1 MNNRENLSWH
11 IVKIL
16 VVIIMISLSLG
27 GCTNNNTNID
37 SNQANLATDGSN
49 KLNDHYY
56 TIALG
61 NMVNLDNAYKHKL
74 DKVFYTVSNIQIK
87 YGQYEQA
94 LETVNRGL
102 EFSNDIL
109 LVTNKVD
116 LLNRK
121 GDFASRNTVVEAF
134 VDENFDLYTN
144 MSLDEKMSF
153 NYFLVSNDYNELA
166 IQNYLDI
173 LEWSNDYSILGTIYN
188 NIGWAYLNLN
198 DFETAQTYCETA
210 IEYAP
215 EDSTM
220 LSNLGNCYYGLQ
232 DYEKALL
239 MFDKAIKY
247 NPNNTDAIYK
257 FGTVANELQK
267 YNLAIDFW
275 PKYVTLLPSNIEGWT
290 GYYVSAAA
298 IEDWNTVKNCLD
310 AMVSLA
316 PDEWDYAYA
325 QLIVQQKLGTLT
337 DPYEVITSYQEAAGV
352 FNANWLV
359 ADFTYNYISTEN
371 GLMLYETMLTDTTLS
386 YSQYTALAERINA
399 LGEGTLL
406 SNVLSAVEEYFN
418 REDRLKIEAYLYYTD
433 KDVENLFEVSTEII
447 EINPESGYG
456 YEYLGDAYYFKE
468 DFETAAL
475 NYELA
480 TLYSDDKYYSRKA
493 YVDCMILL
501 DRTEEA
507 EQLSKKFLKDYPY
520 DAWGYVNHARIKM
533 KMWVV
538 ESAVKHLV
546 TAMSLSNDLG
556 GIFETYEELASL
568 KDRPEFKSL
577 NQ

>member
-1 MNNRENLSWH
+1 MNNSENLSWH

-37 SNQANLATDGSN
+37 YNQANLATDGSN

-94 LETVNRGL
+94 LETVDRGL

-153 NYFLVSNDYNELA
+153 NYFLVSNYYNELA

-198 DFETAQTYCETA
+198 DFEIAQTYCETA

-267 YNLAIDFW
+267 YNLAIDVW
-275 PKYVTLLPSNIEGWT
+275 PKYVKLLPSNIEGWT

-337 DPYEVITSYQEAAGV
+337 DPYEVIATYQETAGV
-352 FNANWLV
+352 FNANWMV
-359 ADFTYNYISTEN
+359 ADFTYNYISTES
-371 GLMLYETMLTDTTLS
+371 GLILYEALLVDRTLS
-386 YSQYTALAERINA
+386 YSEYTSLAERINA
-399 LGEGTLL
+399 LGEGILL
-406 SNVLSAVEEYFN
+406 SKVLSAVEENFN
-418 REDRLKIEAYLYYTD
+418 REDRLKIEAYLYYNN
-433 KDVENLFEVSTEII
+433 KDVENLYEVSTEII

-456 YEYLGDAYYFKE
+456 YEYLGDAYYFDE
-468 DFETAAL
+468 DYETAAL

-480 TLYSDDKYYSRKA
+480 TLYSDDNYYSRKA

-501 DRTEEA
+501 DRIEEA

-546 TAMSLSNDLG
+546 TAMSLSNDLN

-568 KDRPEFKSL
+568 KDREEFKSF